1 MIESVAV
8 VAAGYVLGS
17 LPWGLWLPRAL
28 KGVDV
33 RTLGSG
39 NIGATNVWRTLGFKL
54 GLAVM
59 LLDIAKGA
67 AAALLGLWVGGD
79 LLGILAGLAA
89 MAGHYRPLFLR
100 FARGGKIVATTGGV
114 GLALAPLPFLCAAA
128 VWIGV
133 FFLFRYASVSS
144 MVGAAT
150 LPLFALLFGE
160 SWAIVGFCAAAAA
173 AIIVLHRG
181 NIRRL
186 LDGSEHRMEL
196 RRKPAQATQPQ
207 PPVRPPTE
215 ASL

>member
-1 MIESVAV
+1 MINDVAAV
-8 VAAGYVLGS
+8 VAGYVLGS
-17 LPWGLWLPRAL
+17 VPWGLWLPKAL

-59 LLDIAKGA
+59 LLDVAKGA

-79 LLGILAGLAA
+79 LVGILAGVAA
-89 MAGHYRPLFLR
+89 MAGHYRPLFLH

-128 VWIGV
+128 VWIAV
-133 FFLFRYASVSS
+133 FLVCRYASVAS

-150 LPLFALLFGE
+150 LPVFALLLGE
-160 SWAIVGFCAAAAA
+160 SWVIVGFCAAAAA
-173 AIIVLHRG
+173 AIVVLHRG

-186 LDGSEHRMEL
+186 LDGTEHRMEL
-196 RRKPAQATQPQ
+196 RRRRGPAAK
-207 PPVRPPTE
+207 PPVSPPTE